1 MYKRLSF
8 YIKIKNWKY
17 YFYFAFIA
25 QAYYDRKIMEP
36 TDQQPTEGKEYRI
49 SLEDQEKVMASLAAR
64 TDPDAERM
72 KRYLAMPDLSRTPGS
87 PLYEIIQKACQVPV
101 MRGFDNVIIPEIV
114 PADINFDLFDFAP
127 DHPARSASDTY
138 YADKTHI
145 LRTHDTVMWY
155 YYTQIPEVKERLA
168 RREKLGV
175 VCYGKV
181 YRKDEIDR
189 NHMNVFHQFGAW
201 YMTPADTD
209 PLTIDDLRDALSQ
222 IVKALFGPQIHYRFL
237 DDTFPYTDPSLQI
250 EVEINGQWIEIN
262 GGGMTKQSVFKKFG
276 VEGYNAWAFGIGL
289 DRLAIISMEL
299 PDIRLL
305 WSNDPRV
312 KKQLH
317 MGQKF
322 VEVSKYPP
330 IIRDI
335 SFVVPKTFAPNDY
348 FDLVRDVAGDLVE
361 EVALLDE
368 YENDERFGKDKKSYA
383 YRITYRSSDR
393 TLTNDEID
401 VLHKTLE
408 GKTTEEFGASVR

>member
-1 MYKRLSF
+1 
-8 YIKIKNWKY
+8 
-17 YFYFAFIA
+17 
-25 QAYYDRKIMEP
+25 MEP
-36 TDQQPTEGKEYRI
+36 IDKQPTEGKEYRI
-49 SLEDQEKVMASLAAR
+49 SLEDQEKVLASLAAR
-64 TDPDAERM
+64 TDADAERM

-101 MRGFDNVIIPEIV
+101 MQGFDNVIIPEIV

-127 DHPARSASDTY
+127 DHPARSTSDTY

-189 NHMNVFHQFGAW
+189 KHMNIFHQFGGW
-201 YMTPADTD
+201 YMTPADTA
-209 PLTIDDLRDALSQ
+209 PLAIDDLRDALSQ
-222 IVKALFGPQIHYRFL
+222 IVKGLFGADAKYRFL
-237 DDTFPYTDPSLQI
+237 DDTFPYTDPSLQV
-250 EVEINGQWIEIN
+250 EVWFGPGEPTTQSSDEIGPDGGRWIEIL

-276 VEGYNAWAFGIGL
+276 VEGYNAWAFGFGL
-289 DRLAIISMEL
+289 ERLAIISMEL

-322 VEVSKYPP
+322 VEVSKYPA
-330 IIRDI
+330 IVRDI
-335 SFVVPKTFAPNDY
+335 SFIVKKDFMPNVY

-368 YENDERFGKDKKSYA
+368 YENDEKFGKDKKSYA

-401 VLHKTLE
+401 ILHKTLE
-408 GKTTEEFGASVR
+408 EKTAKEFGATVR